1 MRLHNFCVYLA
12 SCCPVGWN
20 VTVVLAP
27 PTHTDSHKH
36 TYTSMQPS
44 FSFLA
49 YFCLSLFSFALPW
62 SLDSSASV
70 LSQASQPQGLNWMKG
85 RWVKGGETERQ
96 SECKRKRR
104 REEQHHLPSL
114 GFILLGEWSSSRK
127 RGGSGANLYYICF
140 IHVVDTRVISV
151 YDHWTVAD
159 CSVWKR
165 PCSAVQPS
173 KSTPT
178 PSILHPQSFVHCVS
192 FLRILMS
199 SDLHG

>member
-1 MRLHNFCVYLA
+1 MKLHNFSVYLA
-12 SCCPVGWN
+12 SCCPVGSN
-20 VTVVLAP
+20 VTVVLALQ
-27 PTHTDSHKH
+27 THIH
-36 TYTSMQPS
+36 TNMQPS

-49 YFCLSLFSFALPW
+49 RFCLLLFSFALPW

-70 LSQASQPQGLNWMKG
+70 LSQASQPQGPSELKG

-96 SECKRKRR
+96 SESKRKRR
-104 REEQHHLPSL
+104 REWKIRTLFAVLVLLFSSEQN
-114 GFILLGEWSSSRK
+114 SSRERR

-165 PCSAVQPS
+165 ASSAAQPP
-173 KSTPT
+173 KSTP
-178 PSILHPQSFVHCVS
+178 PPNAAPAIICAL
-192 FLRILMS
+192 FLFFAS
-199 SDLHG
+199 